1 MYMKKLSFIFIFT
14 AAAFFYSGL
23 YAQQMRITNVGVI
36 DTGRVYTTYFRES
49 SAVRTYDSKKA
60 DFQAEVDKLT
70 AELQSLQDK
79 KIAYEKSGNSAAAL
93 RTDSEITK
101 KTDFLTAYTASKNIE
116 LEKLRKNLSNS
127 NTFYQQL
134 YKVISHIAES
144 DGYTLILSLQQA
156 NGILWYSPTVDITEK
171 VIAELGRH

>member
-1 MYMKKLSFIFIFT
+1 MKKISFVFIFT
-14 AAAFFYSGL
+14 VLAVFYTGL
-23 YAQQMRITNVGVI
+23 YAQQMRITNVGVV

-70 AELQSLQDK
+70 AELQNLQDK
-79 KIAYEKSGNSAAAL
+79 KIAYEKSGNESAAL
-93 RTDSEITK
+93 RTESEITK
-101 KTDFLTAYTASKNIE
+101 KADFLTAYTASKNME
-116 LEKLRKNLSNS
+116 PEK
-127 NTFYQQL
+127 QL

-171 VIAELGRH
+171 VIAELGRN

>member
-1 MYMKKLSFIFIFT
+1 M
-14 AAAFFYSGL
+14 
-23 YAQQMRITNVGVI
+23 
-36 DTGRVYTTYFRES
+36 
-49 SAVRTYDSKKA
+49 
-60 DFQAEVDKLT
+60 
-70 AELQSLQDK
+70 
-79 KIAYEKSGNSAAAL
+79 
-93 RTDSEITK
+93 
-101 KTDFLTAYTASKNIE
+101 E

-171 VIAELGRH
+171 VIAELGRN

>member
-1 MYMKKLSFIFIFT
+1 MKKTVFILIC
-14 AAAFFYSGL
+14 AAAVFAGSSL
-23 YAQQMRITNVGVI
+23 YAQQMRITNVGVV

-49 SAVRTYDSKKA
+49 SAVRSYDGKKA

-70 AELQSLQDK
+70 AELKNLQDK

-93 RTDSEITK
+93 RTESEITK
-101 KTDFLTAYTASKNIE
+101 KADFLAAYTASKNME

-127 NTFYQQL
+127 NAFYQQL

-144 DGYTLILSLQQA
+144 DGYSLILSLQQA

-171 VIAELGRH
+171 VIAELGSR